1 MSAGLR
7 AMLPTAIEILKE
19 VVSRFEEIKLAYLF
33 GSYAEGKAMPA
44 SDLEIAILTEQQKT
58 IPHLLAGMSKA
69 LNLPEE
75 KLSVLN
81 LENSPPTLTLR
92 ILKRGVKILDRG
104 GYEER
109 LKEKIP
115 MEVVDVLENE
125 KASFQ
130 IWLHGNSIDET
141 ILKRII
147 TQLSEDMHDLH
158 EVISKKTPEDLRHD
172 KPLRKVFERTLHTS
186 IEGVIDLLRHIIS
199 GLNLG
204 IVEYYRDYVEIS
216 RENGV
221 ISNETAESLLELI
234 PTRDM
239 LIYRYRELDY
249 SKLLDDA
256 KKIVETW
263 PKLQQEIKEYLR
275 KTI

>member
-1 MSAGLR
+1 MSADLR

-44 SDLEIAILTEQQKT
+44 SDLDIAILTEQQKT

-109 LKEKIP
+109 LKEKIS
-115 MEVVDVLENE
+115 MEVVDVL
-125 KASFQ
+125 
-130 IWLHGNSIDET
+130 SI
-141 ILKRII
+141 
-147 TQLSEDMHDLH
+147 Q
-158 EVISKKTPEDLRHD
+158 
-172 KPLRKVFERTLHTS
+172 
-186 IEGVIDLLRHIIS
+186 
-199 GLNLG
+199 
-204 IVEYYRDYVEIS
+204 
-216 RENGV
+216 
-221 ISNETAESLLELI
+221 
-234 PTRDM
+234 
-239 LIYRYRELDY
+239 
-249 SKLLDDA
+249 
-256 KKIVETW
+256 
-263 PKLQQEIKEYLR
+263 
-275 KTI
+275 